1 MAEYAIIGLAKLKAA
16 GNIKAVL
23 EHMTRSRKT
32 ENSNGRA
39 NDVLIQPPQLPE
51 IMDRIHSYLPRK
63 NAVFA
68 YDFLLT
74 ASPEF
79 FQGKTEE
86 EIHAWE
92 RDSLAWCRETFGSDN
107 VIGAI
112 CHRDELTPHI
122 QALIIPEKDGKL
134 NARAYTGGRDKLR
147 NLWTSYAKKMKPWGL
162 QRGKLFSP
170 AEHKAIKDYYTD
182 VNKAAELAAR
192 GKIKPEQLPDPGIK
206 DHANPRQYAADL
218 INFVVKR
225 LQQQNANLRQGLAA
239 ANREKESL
247 KESTARDRE
256 IYALIKDNPDAF
268 RKLQEALLQ
277 EQKGRTAD
285 KERYF
290 LLLAAIKDY
299 FRRNIDAHSVQ
310 RKPEALGQL
319 QTFPELADAI
329 RLDITPEPKPQH
341 GITLDL

>member
-51 IMDRIHSYLPRK
+51 IMDRINSYFPRRG
-63 NAVFA
+63 AVYA
-68 YDFLLT
+68 YDFLMT
-74 ASPEF
+74 MSP
-79 FQGKTEE
+79 GAAKNMTEE
-86 EIHAWE
+86 QIKTWE
-92 RDSLAWCRETFGSDN
+92 LDSLAWCCETFGRDN

-112 CHRDELTPHI
+112 CHRDESTPHI

-134 NARAYTGGRDKLR
+134 NARAYTGGRDKMR
-147 NLWTSYAKKMKPWGL
+147 ALWTSYAQAMKPWGL

-170 AEHKAIKDYYTD
+170 AEHKAIKDYYAD

-192 GKIKPEQLPDPGIK
+192 GKIKPEHLPEPGIK
-206 DHANPRQYAADL
+206 DHANPRQYAANL
-218 INFVVKR
+218 LNYAIKR

-239 ANREKESL
+239 ANRENESL

-256 IYALIKDNPDAF
+256 LYALIKDDLDAF
-268 RKLQEALLQ
+268 RKLQEALQQ
-277 EQKGRTAD
+277 EQKGRAAD
-285 KERYF
+285 KKRYF

-299 FRRNIDAHSVQ
+299 FRRNIDARSVQ

-319 QTFPELADAI
+319 QDFPELAEDI
-329 RLDITPEPKPQH
+329 RLDITPERKPRR
-341 GITLDL
+341 GMTLDL